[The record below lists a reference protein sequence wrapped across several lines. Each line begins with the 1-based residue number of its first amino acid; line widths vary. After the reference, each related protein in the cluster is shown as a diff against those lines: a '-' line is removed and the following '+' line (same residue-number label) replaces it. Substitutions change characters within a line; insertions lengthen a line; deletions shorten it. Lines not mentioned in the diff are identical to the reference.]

1 MAGTISLSEW
11 QQSVK
16 RLGAGEFRRRL
27 RLNLEAMR
35 LELVS
40 QADRNAKASMRTRTS
55 RLRGSIRSDVLVDGK
70 GFKVTLQAGGRDA
83 EGPIRYAGIQEFG
96 GTVRAAAGRYLRV
109 PLRPALTG
117 KGRGQVDKF
126 LGEKLRD
133 TGLPWFAFKAK
144 SGKLYLGRSDKM
156 LPDGRPQAWYRLK
169 KETKVKRKLF
179 LGRAVDSV
187 LAKSDPVLRSLLA
200 VSLQGEGI

>member
-83 EGPIRYAGIQEFG
+83 KGPISYAGIQEFG
-96 GTVRAAAGRYLRV
+96 GTVRAPAGRYLRV

-117 KGRGQVDKF
+117 AGVDRF
-126 LGEKLRD
+126 VGEKLRD
-133 TGLPWFAFKAK
+133 TGIPWFVFKAR
-144 SGKLYLGRSDKM
+144 SGAAFLGRNDDT
-156 LPDGRPQAWYRLK
+156 LPDGRPRAWYKL
-169 KETKVKRKLF
+169 TKSTKIKRKLF